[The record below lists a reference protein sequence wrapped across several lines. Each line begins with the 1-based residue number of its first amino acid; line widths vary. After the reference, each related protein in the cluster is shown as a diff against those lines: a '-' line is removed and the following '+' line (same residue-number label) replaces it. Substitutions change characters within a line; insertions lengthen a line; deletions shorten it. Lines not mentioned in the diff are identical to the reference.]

1 MENWSNQNF
10 ENYHSSIFSSRTCL
24 KSWMN
29 SQLPPL
35 WYIQQTLWIHWLHR
49 VDTNMSMHTEAPLPH
64 CLPVCDNPP
73 SPPCSWGLCLPEHT
87 KVPQLP
93 RVGSTN
99 SPPCQSSSSES
110 PSQTWTKE
118 AIGHNEKQM
127 NTCRNNWFSVN
138 QTEGSITSCCT
149 MLVPIPWPA
158 HFCCT
163 PVFSVGSSP
172 AVLLCIG
179 TVGTPLWLGQGQR
192 CHA

>member
-1 MENWSNQNF
+1 
-10 ENYHSSIFSSRTCL
+10 
-24 KSWMN
+24 MN

-35 WYIQQTLWIHWLHR
+35 WYIQQTLWKYTGYIGSTLTWAHR
-49 VDTNMSMHTEAPLPH
+49 SPTAFLSVIT
-64 CLPVCDNPP
+64 PP

-127 NTCRNNWFSVN
+127 NTCRCNWFSVN
-138 QTEGSITSCCT
+138 QTERSITSCCT

-179 TVGTPLWLGQGQR
+179 TVGTPPWLGQGQW